1 MKEEYSDEEY
11 MQEQTQKARE
21 EGMEKGMEEGVLI
34 MAKNMKKAEVAIK
47 TIAEVSGLSMEQI
60 ESL

>member
-1 MKEEYSDEEY
+1 MKDEYSDEEY

-21 EGMEKGMEEGVLI
+21 EEVLL
-34 MAKNMKKAEVAIK
+34 MAKNMKEAEVAIK
-47 TIAEVSGLSMEQI
+47 TIASVTGLSMEQI